1 MRDTRLHLEAP
12 LDAGANLDLEPEAT
26 HYLRAVLRA
35 RAGQSLRVFN
45 AVSGEWRAR
54 LVRLDRHQ
62 ATVALEQ
69 RLRPPAAEPGP
80 TLLFALLKKPRLDWM
95 LEKAVELGVAR
106 LQPVRCRHAVVEA
119 TKPDRLRQRL
129 IEATEQCERLSL
141 PKLLPEADLLDAVQG
156 AGAAG
161 VIFADE
167 AGGDNLASTLGR
179 FPEAA
184 LLVGPEGG
192 FAAEE
197 RAALRS
203 LDHVRPVSLGATIL
217 RAETAALM
225 LLACHRSLTAG
236 ADQPRRAE
244 G

>member
-12 LDAGANLDLEPEAT
+12 LGPGASLDLEPEAT

-35 RAGQSLRVFN
+35 RAGQTMRVFN
-45 AVSGEWRAR
+45 ARSGEWRAR

-62 ATVALEQ
+62 ATIALEEQ
-69 RLRPPAAEPGP
+69 LRPPTAEPGP
-80 TLLFALLKKPRLDWM
+80 TLLFALLKKPRLDWL

-119 TKPDRLRQRL
+119 TRPERLRQRL
-129 IEATEQCERLSL
+129 VEAAEQCERLSL
-141 PKLLPEADLLDAVQG
+141 PELLPETDLLEAVR
-156 AGAAG
+156 AAAEPG
-161 VIFADE
+161 VILADE
-167 AGGDNLASTLGR
+167 AGGADLVATLGR

-197 RAALRS
+197 RKALRA
-203 LDHVRPVSLGATIL
+203 LEFVRPVSLGATIL
-217 RAETAALM
+217 RAETASLM
-225 LLACHRSLTAG
+225 LLACHRALTSA

-244 G
+244 A

>member
-12 LDAGANLDLEPEAT
+12 LDAGASLDLEPETT

-45 AVSGEWRAR
+45 ATSGEWRAR

-62 ATVALEQ
+62 ATIALEEQ
-69 RLRPPAAEPGP
+69 LRQPIAEPGP
-80 TLLFALLKKPRLDWM
+80 TLFFALLKKPRLDWL

-106 LQPVRCRHAVVEA
+106 LQPVRCRHGVVEA

-129 IEATEQCERLSL
+129 IEAAEQSERLSL
-141 PKLLPEADLLDAVQG
+141 PELLPETDLIEAVHA
-156 AGAAG
+156 AGEAG
-161 VIFADE
+161 VIFANE
-167 AGGDNLASTLGR
+167 AGGAGLASTLGR
-179 FPEAA
+179 YPEAA

-197 RAALRS
+197 RTALRA
-203 LDHVRPVSLGATIL
+203 LECVHPVSLGATIL
-217 RAETAALM
+217 RAETASLM
-225 LLACHRSLTAG
+225 LLACHRALTAA
-236 ADQPRRAE
+236 ADQPRGAE